1 MQIKGRFIMS
11 EQTVLAKTPL
21 HAFHLSEGAKMSG
34 FAGYDMPL
42 SYAQGAIAE
51 HHLCRTGAAIF
62 DVSHMGQIELCDRT
76 GSAKAILAQLETIIP
91 ANLIDL
97 KAGRQRYGLFL
108 NENGGILDDLMVANY
123 GTHVRLVVNAACVEQ
138 DMAWISGH
146 LTEMSITRLHRAL
159 IALQGPAAGAA
170 FAALIPAS
178 AKMNFMDASSFNWN
192 GVEIEATRSGYTGE
206 DGFEIS
212 CPDAVAEDLVR
223 ALSAHDNVGF
233 AGLIARDSLRLE
245 AGLCLY
251 GQDMDSSTSIVAASL
266 GWAVPKIRRT
276 GGARMGGFI
285 GSDRTLAECD
295 AGAEFCR
302 IGAVAPKGVPPRA
315 GTEIFTSE
323 EADTPVGRISS
334 GMPGPSVGQP
344 VTMLTL
350 PHDIAVSDTPLFAD
364 VRGKRILLS
373 RADMPFF
380 PHRFHR

>member
-1 MQIKGRFIMS
+1 M
-11 EQTVLAKTPL
+11 LAKTPL

-42 SYAQGAIAE
+42 SYTQGAIAE

-62 DVSHMGQIELCDRT
+62 DVSHMGQIELRDNT
-76 GSAKAILAQLETIIP
+76 GSAEAILAQLETIIP
-91 ANLIDL
+91 ANLIGL

-108 NENGGILDDLMVANY
+108 NKDGGILDDLMVANY

-146 LTEMSITRLHRAL
+146 LTDMSITQLQRAL
-159 IALQGPAAGAA
+159 IALQGPSAGAA
-170 FAALIPAS
+170 FAALVPAS
-178 AKMNFMDASSFNWN
+178 ADMSFMDACSLHWN

-223 ALSAHDNVGF
+223 ALLAHDNVGC

-251 GQDMDSSTSIVAASL
+251 GQDMDASTSIVAASL

-285 GSDRTLAECD
+285 GADRTLAECD
-295 AGAEFCR
+295 AGAVFCR

-315 GTEIFTSE
+315 GTEIYMSE
-323 EADTPVGRISS
+323 KAEAPVGRISS

-344 VTMLTL
+344 VTMLQL
-350 PHDIAVSDTPLFAD
+350 PHDIAVSELPLFAD

>member
-1 MQIKGRFIMS
+1 MS
-11 EQTVLAKTPL
+11 EQTMLAKTPL

-42 SYAQGAIAE
+42 SYTQGAIAE

-62 DVSHMGQIELCDRT
+62 DVSHMGQIELRDNT
-76 GSAKAILAQLETIIP
+76 GSAEAILAQLETIIP
-91 ANLIDL
+91 ANLIGL

-108 NENGGILDDLMVANY
+108 NKDGCILDDLMVANY

-146 LTEMSITRLHRAL
+146 LTDMSITQLQRAL
-159 IALQGPAAGAA
+159 IALQGPSAGAA
-170 FAALIPAS
+170 FAALVPAS
-178 AKMNFMDASSFNWN
+178 ADMSFMDACSLHWN

-212 CPDAVAEDLVR
+212 CSDAVAEDLVR
-223 ALSAHDNVGF
+223 ALLAHDNVGC

-251 GQDMDSSTSIVAASL
+251 GQDMDASTSIVAASL

-285 GSDRTLAECD
+285 GADRTLAECD
-295 AGAEFCR
+295 AGAVFCR

-315 GTEIFTSE
+315 GTEIYTSE
-323 EADTPVGRISS
+323 TAESPVGRISS

-344 VTMLTL
+344 VTMLQL
-350 PHDIAVSDTPLFAD
+350 PHDIAVSELPLFAD

>member
-1 MQIKGRFIMS
+1 M
-11 EQTVLAKTPL
+11 LAQTPL

-42 SYAQGAIAE
+42 SYTQGAIAE

-62 DVSHMGQIELCDRT
+62 DVSHMGQIELRDNT
-76 GSAKAILAQLETIIP
+76 GSAEAILAQLETIIP
-91 ANLIDL
+91 ANLIGL

-108 NENGGILDDLMVANY
+108 NKDGGILDDLMVANY

-146 LTEMSITRLHRAL
+146 LTDMSITQLQRAL
-159 IALQGPAAGAA
+159 IALQGPSAGAA
-170 FAALIPAS
+170 FAALVPAS
-178 AKMNFMDASSFNWN
+178 ADMSFMDACSLHWN

-223 ALSAHDNVGF
+223 ALLAHDNVGC

-251 GQDMDSSTSIVAASL
+251 GQDMDASTSIVAASL

-285 GSDRTLAECD
+285 GADRTLAECD
-295 AGAEFCR
+295 AGAVFCR

-315 GTEIFTSE
+315 GTEIYTSE
-323 EADTPVGRISS
+323 TAEAPVGRISS

-344 VTMLTL
+344 VTMLQL
-350 PHDIAVSDTPLFAD
+350 PHDIAVSEVPLFAD

>member
-1 MQIKGRFIMS
+1 M
-11 EQTVLAKTPL
+11 LAKTPL

-42 SYAQGAIAE
+42 SYTQGAIAE

-62 DVSHMGQIELCDRT
+62 DVSHMGQIELRDNT
-76 GSAKAILAQLETIIP
+76 GSAEAILAQLETIIP
-91 ANLIDL
+91 ANLIGL

-108 NENGGILDDLMVANY
+108 NKDGGILDDLMVANY

-146 LTEMSITRLHRAL
+146 LTDMSITQLQRAL
-159 IALQGPAAGAA
+159 IALQGPSAGAA
-170 FAALIPAS
+170 FAALVPAS
-178 AKMNFMDASSFNWN
+178 ADMSFMDACSLHWN

-212 CPDAVAEDLVR
+212 CTDAVAEDLVR
-223 ALSAHDNVGF
+223 ALLTHDNVGC

-251 GQDMDSSTSIVAASL
+251 GQDMDASTSIVAASL

-285 GSDRTLAECD
+285 GADRTLAECD
-295 AGAEFCR
+295 AGAVFCR

-315 GTEIFTSE
+315 GTEIYMSE
-323 EADTPVGRISS
+323 TAEAPVGRISS
-334 GMPGPSVGQP
+334 GMPRPSVGQP
-344 VTMLTL
+344 VTMLQL
-350 PHDIAVSDTPLFAD
+350 PHDIAVSELPLFAD

>member
-1 MQIKGRFIMS
+1 MS
-11 EQTVLAKTPL
+11 EQTMLAKTPL

-62 DVSHMGQIELCDRT
+62 DVSHMGQIELRDNT
-76 GSAKAILAQLETIIP
+76 GSAEAILAQLETIIP
-91 ANLIDL
+91 ANLIGL

-108 NENGGILDDLMVANY
+108 NKDGGILDDLMVANY

-146 LTEMSITRLHRAL
+146 LTDMSITQLQRAL
-159 IALQGPAAGAA
+159 IALQGPSAGAA
-170 FAALIPAS
+170 FAALVPAS
-178 AKMNFMDASSFNWN
+178 ADMSFMDVCSLHWN

-212 CPDAVAEDLVR
+212 CPDAVAEDLVW
-223 ALSAHDNVGF
+223 ALLAHDNVGC

-251 GQDMDSSTSIVAASL
+251 GQDMDASTSIVAASL

-285 GSDRTLAECD
+285 GADRTLAECD
-295 AGAEFCR
+295 AGAVFCR

-315 GTEIFTSE
+315 GTEIYTSE
-323 EADTPVGRISS
+323 TAEAPVGRISS
-334 GMPGPSVGQP
+334 GMPGPSIGQP
-344 VTMLTL
+344 ITMLQL
-350 PHDIAVSDTPLFAD
+350 PHDIAASEVPLFAD

>member
-1 MQIKGRFIMS
+1 MS
-11 EQTVLAKTPL
+11 EQTMLAKTPL

-42 SYAQGAIAE
+42 SYTQGAIAE

-62 DVSHMGQIELCDRT
+62 DVSHMGQIELRDNT
-76 GSAKAILAQLETIIP
+76 GSAEAILAQLETIIP
-91 ANLIDL
+91 ANLIGL

-108 NENGGILDDLMVANY
+108 NKDGGILDDLMVANY

-146 LTEMSITRLHRAL
+146 LTDMSITQLQRAL
-159 IALQGPAAGAA
+159 IALQGPSAGAA
-170 FAALIPAS
+170 FAALVPAS
-178 AKMNFMDASSFNWN
+178 ADMSFMDACSLHWN

-212 CPDAVAEDLVR
+212 CSDAVAEDLVR
-223 ALSAHDNVGF
+223 ALLAHDNVGC

-251 GQDMDSSTSIVAASL
+251 GQDMDASTSIVAASL

-285 GSDRTLAECD
+285 GADRTLAECD
-295 AGAEFCR
+295 AGAVFCR

-315 GTEIFTSE
+315 GTEIYTSE
-323 EADTPVGRISS
+323 TAEAPVGRISS

-344 VTMLTL
+344 VTMLQL
-350 PHDIAVSDTPLFAD
+350 PHDIAVSELPLFAD

>member
-1 MQIKGRFIMS
+1 M
-11 EQTVLAKTPL
+11 LAKTPL

-42 SYAQGAIAE
+42 SYTQGAIAE

-62 DVSHMGQIELCDRT
+62 DVSHMGQIELRDNT
-76 GSAKAILAQLETIIP
+76 GSAEAILAQLETIVP
-91 ANLIDL
+91 ANLIGL
-97 KAGRQRYGLFL
+97 KAGRQRYGFFL
-108 NENGGILDDLMVANY
+108 NKDGGILDDLMVANY

-146 LTEMSITRLHRAL
+146 LTDMSIRQLQRAL
-159 IALQGPAAGAA
+159 IALQGPSAGAA
-170 FAALIPAS
+170 FAALVPAS
-178 AKMNFMDASSFNWN
+178 ADMSFMDACSLHWN

-212 CPDAVAEDLVR
+212 CPDAVAEDLVW
-223 ALSAHDNVGF
+223 ALLAHDSVGC

-251 GQDMDSSTSIVAASL
+251 GQDMDASTSIVAASL

-285 GSDRTLAECD
+285 GADRTLAECD
-295 AGAEFCR
+295 AGAVFCR

-315 GTEIFTSE
+315 GTEIYTSE
-323 EADTPVGRISS
+323 TAEAPVGRISS

-344 VTMLTL
+344 VTMLQL
-350 PHDIAVSDTPLFAD
+350 PHDIAVSELPLFAD